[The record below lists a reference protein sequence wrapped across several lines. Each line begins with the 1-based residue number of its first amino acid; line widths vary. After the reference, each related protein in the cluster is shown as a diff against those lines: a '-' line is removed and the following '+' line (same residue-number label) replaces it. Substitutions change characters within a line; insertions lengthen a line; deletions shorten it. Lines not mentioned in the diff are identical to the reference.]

1 MSLKKQL
8 GELDA
13 KLKALRLSIKKCDE
27 IIEKRDK
34 QTIERQCI
42 SVASLARELDK
53 RLDPRDQVFSGR
65 VRRASRNLVRRIC
78 VWQMIVRINYGRV
91 KINCQRGKG
100 S

>member
-13 KLKALRLSIKKCDE
+13 KLKALRLKIKKCDE
-27 IIEKRDK
+27 IIENRDK

-42 SVASLARELDK
+42 SVALLGKRIRSVK

-65 VRRASRNLVRRIC
+65 VRRASRNLVRRN
-78 VWQMIVRINYGRV
+78 RTGFAFGR
-91 KINCQRGKG
+91 
-100 S
+100 